1 MGELSEQESLDSVE
15 SNSDES
21 VSATYYSAS
30 SQFESEL
37 PDVVDDI
44 STVWKI
50 DATKGINMV
59 YGQVIIKE
67 QLKSYAKSK

>member
-1 MGELSEQESLDSVE
+1 MGELSEQESLE
-15 SNSDES
+15 SDSDES

-37 PDVVDDI
+37 PDVVDEI
-44 STVWKI
+44 SNVG
-50 DATKGINMV
+50 TKGINMV